1 LRPPSV
7 GIIGA
12 GPAGLTAAYLLA
24 KQGCRVDV
32 WEADPTYVGGI
43 SRTVV
48 HKGFRFDIGGHR
60 FFSKSGEVEAFWT
73 EILGDDMLTRDRLS
87 RIFYD
92 GKFYNYPLEAS
103 EVVRNLG
110 KRESLLSVGSY
121 LSKKLFPNHHPANL
135 EEWVTNKFGARLYAK
150 FFKSYTEKVW
160 GVPCREIAA
169 DWAAQRIKGLS
180 LTRAALAALW
190 SPPATEAGSDRSKVI
205 KSLIAS
211 FRYPRLGPGMMW
223 EATAERVRALGGQVT
238 LGARVTQLTR
248 VDGTAAAA
256 SNGRARREEEDGSAN
271 GMARGELAAA
281 CWQLEVEGPGVGAAG
296 LATATRTYDQVICSA
311 PLSWLVRSIRPG
323 LAPQAL
329 AAAAALKYRDFITV
343 AVMLRTSKAF
353 PDHWIYIHDPD
364 IRAGR
369 IQNFANWS
377 PEMVPDPAITCLGL
391 EYFCFQ
397 GDELWSMADD
407 DLIALAARELEALGL
422 AGNEAIV
429 DGAVVR
435 QPKAYPVYDDTYKT
449 HIQSIRA
456 ALMSAGEGLQVVG
469 RNGMHKYNNQDHSMM
484 TAMLAAKNI
493 LSNQPIYDPW
503 KVNQDAEYIE
513 ATEKATGEAMP

>member
-1 LRPPSV
+1 MRLPSV

-43 SRTVV
+43 SRTEV

-92 GKFYNYPLEAS
+92 GKFYTYPLEAS

-110 KRESLLSVGSY
+110 KRESLLSVASY
-121 LSKKLFPNHHPANL
+121 LSKKLFPNHQPTNL
-135 EEWVTNKFGARLYAK
+135 EEWFTNKFGGRLYAK

-180 LTRAALAALW
+180 LTRAALAAFW

-248 VDGTAAAA
+248 VDGAAEAATEARARAVQGDGTATEVAQVEKAAAH
-256 SNGRARREEEDGSAN
+256 
-271 GMARGELAAA
+271 
-281 CWQLEVEGPGVGAAG
+281 WQLQVEGPGLEAGGLAAG
-296 LATATRTYDQVICSA
+296 TRTYDQIICSA
-311 PLSWLVRSIRPG
+311 PLTWLVRSIRPG
-323 LAPQAL
+323 LGPEAL
-329 AAAAALKYRDFITV
+329 EAAAALKYRDFITV
-343 AVMLRTSKAF
+343 AVMLINTKAF

-377 PEMVPDPAITCLGL
+377 PEMVPDPTITCLGL

-397 GDELWSMADD
+397 GDDLWTMADD
-407 DLIALAARELEALGL
+407 ELIALAARELEALGL
-422 AGNEAIV
+422 ASSEAV
-429 DGAVVR
+429 ADGAVVR

-449 HIQSIRA
+449 HIQRIRA
-456 ALMSAGEGLQVVG
+456 ALPSASEGLQVVG

-493 LSNQPIYDPW
+493 LSDQSTYDPW

-513 ATEKATGEAMP
+513 ATDRASR

>member
-1 LRPPSV
+1 
-7 GIIGA
+7 
-12 GPAGLTAAYLLA
+12 
-24 KQGCRVDV
+24 VDV

-121 LSKKLFPNHHPANL
+121 LRKKLFPNHHPANL

-180 LTRAALAALW
+180 LTRAALAAFW
-190 SPPATEAGSDRSKVI
+190 SPTATVAGSDRSRVI
-205 KSLIAS
+205 KSLIGS

-248 VDGTAAAA
+248 VDGTAGGTA
-256 SNGRARREEEDGSAN
+256 DGSETGEAERTASEVL
-271 GMARGELAAA
+271 GEMAPAR
-281 CWQLEVEGPGVGAAG
+281 WQLQVEGTGLEAAG
-296 LATATRTYDQVICSA
+296 LTAGTRTYDQIICSA
-311 PLSWLVRSIRPG
+311 PISWLVHSLRPG
-323 LAPQAL
+323 LAPEAL

-397 GDELWSMADD
+397 GDDLWTMADA

-422 AGNEAIV
+422 AGSEAVV

-435 QPKAYPVYDDTYKT
+435 QPKAYPVYDDTYRT

-456 ALMSAGEGLQVVG
+456 ALISAGEGLQVVG

-493 LSNQPIYDPW
+493 LSDQAIFDPW

-513 ATEKATGEAMP
+513 ATEESTGEATP

>member
-1 LRPPSV
+1 MTLPIV

-32 WEADPTYVGGI
+32 WEVDPTYVGGI

-60 FFSKSGEVEAFWT
+60 FFSKSGEVEAFWS
-73 EILGDDMLTRDRLS
+73 EVLGEDMLNRDRLS
-87 RIFYD
+87 RIYYN

-103 EVVRNLG
+103 EVIRNLG
-110 KRESLLSVGSY
+110 KRESLLSVVSY
-121 LSKKLFPNHHPANL
+121 LRKKLFPTLKPANL
-135 EEWVTNKFGARLYAK
+135 EEWVSNKFGPRLYAK

-180 LTRAALAALW
+180 LTRAALTAFW

-205 KSLIAS
+205 KSLISS

-238 LGARVTQLTR
+238 LGARVTQLSR
-248 VDGTAAAA
+248 LDGVA
-256 SNGRARREEEDGSAN
+256 G
-271 GMARGELAAA
+271 
-281 CWQLEVEGPGVGAAG
+281 WQLKLEGPGLGAAG
-296 LATATRTYDQVICSA
+296 LVAGTKTYDQIICSA
-311 PLSWLVRSIRPG
+311 PLSWLVSAIHP
-323 LAPQAL
+323 APSPQAL
-329 AAAAALKYRDFITV
+329 EAAASLKYRDFITV
-343 AVMLRTSKAF
+343 AVMLKTSKAF
-353 PDHWIYIHDPD
+353 PDQWIYIHDPD
-364 IRAGR
+364 IKAGR

-377 PEMVPDPAITCLGL
+377 PEMVPDPRITCLGL

-397 GDELWSMADD
+397 GDALWSMADD
-407 DLIALAARELEALGL
+407 DLIALASRELVTLGL
-422 AGNEAIV
+422 ADNEIIL

-435 QPKAYPVYDDTYKT
+435 QPKAYPVYDDTYKIHT
-449 HIQSIRA
+449 QSIRA
-456 ALMSAGEGLQVVG
+456 ALATAGEGLQVVG

-484 TAMLAAKNI
+484 TAMLAVKNI
-493 LSNQPIYDPW
+493 LSERAIFDPW
-503 KVNQDAEYIE
+503 NVNQDAEYIE
-513 ATEKATGEAMP
+513 TTDKEVAT

>member
-1 LRPPSV
+1 
-7 GIIGA
+7 
-12 GPAGLTAAYLLA
+12 
-24 KQGCRVDV
+24 VDV

-87 RIFYD
+87 RIFYG

-103 EVVRNLG
+103 EVIRNLG

-121 LSKKLFPNHHPANL
+121 LSKKLFPHHRPANL

-180 LTRAALAALW
+180 LSRAALAAFW

-238 LGARVTQLTR
+238 LGARVTQVIR
-248 VDGTAAAA
+248 VDGAAAEA
-256 SNGRARREEEDGSAN
+256 TEA
-271 GMARGELAAA
+271 MARGEQAAP
-281 CWQLEVEGPGVGAAG
+281 CWQLEVEGAG
-296 LATATRTYDQVICSA
+296 LAASTRTYDHIISSA

-323 LAPQAL
+323 LGPEAME
-329 AAAAALKYRDFITV
+329 AAAALKYRDFITV
-343 AVMLRTSKAF
+343 AVMFRTSRAF
-353 PDHWIYIHDPD
+353 PDHWIYIHDPE
-364 IRAGR
+364 IQAGR

-377 PEMVPDPAITCLGL
+377 PEMVPDPTITCLGL

-397 GDELWSMADD
+397 GDALWAMADG
-407 DLIALAARELEALGL
+407 DLIALATRELETLGL
-422 AGNEAIV
+422 AGNEAIL
-429 DGAVVR
+429 DGAVMR
-435 QPKAYPVYDDTYKT
+435 QPKAYPVYDDTYIA
-449 HIQSIRA
+449 HIQCIRA
-456 ALMSAGEGLQVVG
+456 ALPSAGEGLQVVG

-493 LSNQPIYDPW
+493 LGHQPIYDPW
-503 KVNQDAEYIE
+503 NVNQDAEYIE
-513 ATEKATGEAMP
+513 AAGEDTR

>member
-1 LRPPSV
+1 MRLPSV

-24 KQGCRVDV
+24 KQGCKVDV

-60 FFSKSGEVEAFWT
+60 FFSKSGEVEAFWS

-103 EVVRNLG
+103 EVIRNLG

-121 LSKKLFPNHHPANL
+121 LGKKLFPTHQPANL
-135 EEWVTNKFGARLYAK
+135 EEWVSNKFGTRLYAK

-180 LTRAALAALW
+180 LTRAALAAFW
-190 SPPATEAGSDRSKVI
+190 SPPATEVGSDRSKVI

-223 EATAERVRALGGQVT
+223 EATAERVRALGGKVT

-248 VDGTAAAA
+248 VGGAAEGA
-256 SNGRARREEEDGSAN
+256 EDG
-271 GMARGELAAA
+271 AAEREKGA
-281 CWQLEVEGPGVGAAG
+281 TCWQLEVEGPGLAAAG
-296 LATATRTYDQVICSA
+296 LTAGTKTYDQIICSA

-329 AAAAALKYRDFITV
+329 KAAAALRYRDFITV
-343 AVMLRTSKAF
+343 SVMLKTNKAF

-377 PEMVPDPAITCLGL
+377 PEMVPDPTITCLGL

-397 GDELWSMADD
+397 GDALWSMADD
-407 DLIALAARELEALGL
+407 DLIALAARELVALGL
-422 AGNEAIV
+422 AGNEAIL

-456 ALMSAGEGLQVVG
+456 GLASAGEGLQVVG

-493 LSNQPIYDPW
+493 LSDKPIYDPW
-503 KVNQDAEYIE
+503 NVNQDAEYIE
-513 ATEKATGEAMP
+513 AADGAAP

>member
-1 LRPPSV
+1 LATLATLLDFSIVQLPTV

-24 KQGCRVDV
+24 KRGCRVDV

-60 FFSKSGEVEAFWT
+60 FFSKSSEVEALWS
-73 EILGDDMLTRDRLS
+73 EILGNDMLTRNRLS
-87 RIFYD
+87 RIYYD

-103 EVVRNLG
+103 EVIRNLG

-121 LSKKLFPNHHPANL
+121 LRKKLFPTRRPANL
-135 EEWVTNKFGARLYAK
+135 EEWVSSKFGSRLYKK

-180 LTRAALAALW
+180 LTRAALAAFW

-205 KSLIAS
+205 KSLISS

-248 VDGTAAAA
+248 LDRAAHGAA
-256 SNGRARREEEDGSAN
+256 HGKKAVAG
-271 GMARGELAAA
+271 
-281 CWQLEVEGPGVGAAG
+281 WQLEVEGPGLGAAG
-296 LATATRTYDQVICSA
+296 LMSGTRTYDQIICSA
-311 PLSWLVRSIRPG
+311 PLSWLVSAIRPG

-329 AAAAALKYRDFITV
+329 KAAAALKYRDFITV
-343 AVMLRTSKAF
+343 AVMIKTSKAF
-353 PDHWIYIHDPD
+353 PDHWIYIHDPEVQ
-364 IRAGR
+364 AGR

-377 PEMVPDPAITCLGL
+377 PEMVPDPTITCLGL

-397 GDELWSMADD
+397 GDALWAMADD
-407 DLIALAARELEALGL
+407 DLIALAGRELMKLGL
-422 AGNEAIV
+422 TDNEAIV

-449 HIQSIRA
+449 HTESIRA
-456 ALMSAGEGLQVVG
+456 ALATAGEGLQVVG

-484 TAMLAAKNI
+484 TAMLAVENI
-493 LSNQPIYDPW
+493 FNERPIYDPW
-503 KVNQDAEYIE
+503 NVNQDAEYIE
-513 ATEKATGEAMP
+513 ATDK